1 MGCTENKS
9 DDENNGE
16 EQQENSRRRRRARQ
30 NQQQE
35 EPEEIEEEFKDL
47 EELGSKKIPNII
59 LNKILFLIKFYR
71 RKNDRRRY
79 KKNSSI

>member
-9 DDENNGE
+9 DDENIGE

-47 EELGSKKIPNII
+47 EELGSKNIKNII
-59 LNKILFLIKFYR
+59 LNKIFF
-71 RKNDRRRY
+71 
-79 KKNSSI
+79 